1 MDNGQTTYS
10 FPILDDEEIL
20 ACLRELEVDLDASE
34 LRKPT
39 EEVMRR
45 VYGGLVEI
53 LTGRTLEEIRRVDEE
68 ALATVDDPESIRA
81 DIPNFMF
88 FMAVQELAIGCG
100 LDDFG
105 VDDIVEPDYKNA
117 QRNLSAL
124 INFAKFR
131 EERLVDF
138 EEALMA
144 RDAEYAEL
152 ERARAENVHLK
163 AELAAAQKAGFSQEL
178 ADLEREVGEVSLDA
192 EQMEAKAKEAENELQ
207 AALEEEKMLRRQLAE
222 LEAAHS
228 NGGEDQQ
235 MAAADEDAEHGSES
249 LEEMQALEAE
259 LRESISIMQEIKNS
273 REEHERMKA
282 EYKKMQEEVAQQE
295 EEIWKLDAKMEQLQ
309 RQEQSMDEKM
319 ARLKSQG
326 KLKEEAAL
334 AALHAAQEE
343 LAAAQERADNQ
354 RAKDEENKKEIMA
367 IEAQMKKMTDDH
379 NRDMDALVRKYH
391 ELRDVV
397 RDYHEQL
404 FGVMEDMNT
413 KGQRRERER
422 AMAGTPNSSMLS
434 TPPSAMSIDSMM
446 HG

>member
-10 FPILDDEEIL
+10 FPILDDDEIL
-20 ACLRELEVDLDASE
+20 ACLRELEVDLDESE
-34 LRKPT
+34 LRNPT

-81 DIPNFMF
+81 DVPNFMF
-88 FMAVQELAIGCG
+88 FMAIQELAIGCG

-105 VDDIVEPDYKNA
+105 VDDIVEPDYKTA

-131 EERLVDF
+131 EERLVEF

-163 AELAAAQKAGFSQEL
+163 AELAAAQKEGFSQEL
-178 ADLEREVGEVSLDA
+178 ADLEREVSEVSLDT
-192 EQMEAKAKEAENELQ
+192 EQIEAKAKEAENELH

-228 NGGEDQQ
+228 DGGEDQQ
-235 MAAADEDAEHGSES
+235 MAAANEDAEHSES

-259 LRESISIMQEIKNS
+259 LRESISIMQEIKKS

-295 EEIWKLDAKMEQLQ
+295 EEIWKLDAKIEQLQ

-343 LAAAQERADNQ
+343 LAAAQERVENQ

-367 IEAQMKKMTDDH
+367 IEAHMKKMNDDH

-413 KGQRRERER
+413 KGQRREREL

-446 HG
+446 RG